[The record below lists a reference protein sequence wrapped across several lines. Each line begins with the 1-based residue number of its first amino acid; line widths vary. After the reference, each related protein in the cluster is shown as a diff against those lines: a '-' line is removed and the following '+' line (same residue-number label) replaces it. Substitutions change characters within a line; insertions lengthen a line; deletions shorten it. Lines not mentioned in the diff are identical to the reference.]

1 MPDMAFDSKISRF
14 PCYQCELTHPLR
26 SSKKSNLHCVT
37 RSRLCQPSQLGFIP
51 NYRKV
56 TYLFI
61 YIIFALTVT
70 NVPYAHPTPP
80 RFIWKAN
87 NKIQF
92 IFSEAKCFIS
102 NKKWRIIHF
111 ASSIKHF
118 QVRRN
123 RRIRFIFVIRCF
135 FSGRQIVTTPRRGSF
150 PLNWCLDDKLR
161 AE

>member
-1 MPDMAFDSKISRF
+1 MAFDSKISRF
-14 PCYQCELTHPLR
+14 PYHQREHTHPLR
-26 SSKKSNLHCVT
+26 SSKKSELHCVT
-37 RSRLCQPSQLGFIP
+37 TSRLCQPSRLGFIP
-51 NYRKV
+51 NYQKV

-61 YIIFALTVT
+61 YVIFALTVT
-70 NVPYAHPTPP
+70 NVPYPHPTPP

-92 IFSEAKCFIS
+92 IFSEAKLFTI

-111 ASSIKHF
+111 ASCIKSF
-118 QVRRN
+118 QVHRN

-135 FSGRQIVTTPRRGSF
+135 FSGRQIVTTPRCGSF
-150 PLNWCLDDKLR
+150 PRNWCLDDKLR